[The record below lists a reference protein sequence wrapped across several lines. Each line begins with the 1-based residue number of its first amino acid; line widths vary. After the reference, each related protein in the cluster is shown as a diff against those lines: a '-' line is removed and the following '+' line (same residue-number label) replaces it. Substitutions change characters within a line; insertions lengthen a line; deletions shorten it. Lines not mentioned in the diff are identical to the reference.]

1 MNHAEQAAQ
10 LLARFH
16 EGQGSDQAAI
26 AHALL
31 AINDTLATAAA
42 ELNIE
47 VPPFDETEASLADL
61 NQRRLAAVLG
71 LADEWES
78 NRDAGSM
85 SFRYA
90 AGKLRHCFSS
100 PPPPAMETDDT
111 EIIPVP
117 RWGR

>member
-31 AINDTLATAAA
+31 AINDTLQKAAA
-42 ELNIE
+42 EMNIE
-47 VPPFDETEASLADL
+47 MPPFDETEANLADL
-61 NQRRLAAVLG
+61 NQRIAAALE
-71 LADEWES
+71 LADWWES

-85 SFRYA
+85 SFKYA
-90 AGKLRHCFSS
+90 AGKLR
-100 PPPPAMETDDT
+100 E
-111 EIIPVP
+111 VL
-117 RWGR
+117 R